1 MNRANHKRSHTLK
14 NILELRQSQACG
26 ANMLIGTKEDL
37 IDAAVLSQE
46 QPLTVQ
52 DEAGINKV
60 STACLDRNNLK
71 NQSNPNLANSISLFH
86 KLIEKELANTAQ
98 QLHLD
103 PEELSAWLDLQVEVP
118 AKTILALLRTMQN
131 LRLDPLLDEIG
142 FTQYEDSHWQVFIT
156 VNGCSKLLNQHPQ
169 FNGLSFTQSERLIE
183 EVPEWIECSIYRKD
197 RILPITI
204 REYFIEV
211 KAEQAIWQKMPRRML
226 RHRALQQ
233 CVRMA
238 ML

>member
-1 MNRANHKRSHTLK
+1 MNRANNKRSHTLK
-14 NILELRQSQACG
+14 NILELRQSQASG
-26 ANMLIGTKEDL
+26 ANTLIDTNQDL
-37 IDAAVLSQE
+37 IDVLELNQKQS
-46 QPLTVQ
+46 LLSQ
-52 DEAGINKV
+52 DEAEIDKV
-60 STACLDRNNLK
+60 NNVCFGNNNQK
-71 NQSNPNLANSISLFH
+71 IQSNRNLANSISLFH
-86 KLIEKELANTAQ
+86 KLIEKELVNTAQ

-103 PEELSAWLDLQVEVP
+103 PEELSAWIDLQVEVP
-118 AKTILALLRTMQN
+118 AKIILALLRTMQS
-131 LRLDPLLDEIG
+131 LHLDPLLDEIG

-156 VNGCSKLLNQHPQ
+156 VNGCCKLLNQHPQ
-169 FNGLSFTQSERLIE
+169 FNGLSFTQAERLIE
-183 EVPEWIECSIYRKD
+183 GVPEWIECSIYRKD